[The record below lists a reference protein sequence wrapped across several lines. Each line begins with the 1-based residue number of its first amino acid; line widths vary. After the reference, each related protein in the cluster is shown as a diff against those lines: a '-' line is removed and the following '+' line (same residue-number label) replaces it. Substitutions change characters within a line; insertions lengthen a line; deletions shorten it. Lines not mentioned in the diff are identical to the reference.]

1 MTAKVDNGK
10 DKNEIQGFFA
20 ALRMTAK
27 TGSGNGNG
35 NRNRNGNGNRN
46 RNGNGNRNCNGSDN
60 RNDNRNSNG
69 NRNGP
74 IRLRSRQASLL
85 RDGRSDRPALRSR

>member
-27 TGSGNGNG
+27 TGS
-35 NRNRNGNGNRN
+35 
-46 RNGNGNRNCNGSDN
+46 DN
-60 RNDNRNSNG
+60 RNDNRSDNRNG
-69 NRNGP
+69 NRNSNRNGNGP